1 MEYKDYYKT
10 LGVSKNASQEE
21 IKKAYRKLAVKY
33 HPDKNQGD
41 ETAEN
46 KFKEIGEAYDVLGDP
61 EKRKKYDTLGSNW
74 KQYEQQGGGAHRGNP
89 FGQGGGTHFEFEGD
103 PSSFFGGGGSGFSDF
118 FEAFFGGGMGG
129 RQTGFGGQDYEAQTT
144 ISLDEAYHGTERQ
157 VNTGKQ
163 QLRIKIKPG
172 AYDGLKLR
180 IKGKGGAGGQ
190 GGPAGDLYVKVA
202 VSNKPGFERK
212 GNDIYKEQAVE
223 LYDAVLGGH
232 VMAETM
238 TGKVKLKL
246 SEGTQNGKTLRLKG
260 KGMPVYGKSNQFGD
274 LYITI
279 KVEIPERLSA
289 EERKLFEELRS
300 LKQGVHA

>member
-1 MEYKDYYKT
+1 MEYKDYYKV
-10 LGVSKNASQEE
+10 LGVSKSASQEE

-41 ETAEN
+41 EASEN

-74 KQYEQQGGGAHRGNP
+74 KQYEQQGGARRGNP
-89 FGQGGGTHFEFEGD
+89 FGQGGGTHYEFEGD
-103 PSSFFGGGGSGFSDF
+103 PSSFFRGGSGFSDF

-129 RQTGFGGQDYEAQTT
+129 GRQAGFAGQDFEAKTT

-157 VNTGKQ
+157 VNIGDK

-180 IKGKGGAGGQ
+180 IKGKGGAGVQ
-190 GGPAGDLYVKVA
+190 GGRAGDLYVKVS
-202 VSNKPGFERK
+202 VEDKPEFERK
-212 GNDIYKEQAVE
+212 GDHLYKEQPVA
-223 LYDAVLGGH
+223 LYDAVLGGEM
-232 VMAETM
+232 MAETM

-246 SEGTQNGKTLRLKG
+246 SESTQNGKTLRLKG

-279 KVEIPERLSA
+279 KVEIPEQLSA
-289 EERKLFEELRS
+289 EERKLFEELKS
-300 LKQGVHA
+300 LKQGVNV